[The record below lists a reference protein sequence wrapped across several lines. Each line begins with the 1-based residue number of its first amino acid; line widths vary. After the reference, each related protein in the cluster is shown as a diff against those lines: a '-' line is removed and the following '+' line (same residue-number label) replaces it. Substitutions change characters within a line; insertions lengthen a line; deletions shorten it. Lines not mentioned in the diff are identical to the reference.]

1 MRDIAITLIVFGSLP
16 LILKR
21 PWIGVMVWTWL
32 SIMNPHRMAYGF
44 SQNFPFAMIVALTT
58 LAALL
63 VTREQKRIPW
73 EREAIVLLLFVVWMF
88 ITTNFA
94 IYTELAW
101 NQFDKVIKI
110 QLMTFVAMMLI
121 TTPERVKWFVAVT
134 ALSLGFY
141 GVKGG
146 IFTIINGGAFRVQ
159 GPPGT
164 FIDGNNEIGLAMA
177 VAVPLLYFVARDASS
192 RWLRPALYAATVLT
206 AIAAIG
212 TQSRGALVGM
222 AAMGVMF
229 WLKSRQKLLVAII
242 AGIAVL
248 SVVQIMP
255 PEWYERMNTINTY
268 QEDASAKGRINAWWM
283 AFNLARSRFMG
294 GGFETFKPG
303 VFALYAPEPDNVH
316 DVHSIYF
323 EVLGEHGFVGLGLFL
338 LLALMSW
345 RSASSVRRAVKGVPQ
360 FAWMDDLAAMVQVS
374 FIAYFTAGAFLGL
387 AYFDL
392 YYNIVVVVIAM
403 KVMLRKHG
411 VMVPKPWAIPT
422 LIHAERSGA
431 ATSGGGAHRL
441 VPASGSLPQTLRGR
455 LR

>member
-1 MRDIAITLIVFGSLP
+1 MRDLAITLIVFGSLP

-21 PWIGVMVWTWL
+21 PWVGVIVWTWL

-63 VTREQKRIPW
+63 FTRDQKRIPW
-73 EREAIVLLLFVVWMF
+73 EREVIVLLLFVVWMF

-94 IYTELAW
+94 IYSELAW
-101 NQFDKVIKI
+101 SQFDKVIKI

-146 IFTIINGGAFRVQ
+146 IFTITHGGAYRVQ

-177 VAVPLLYFVARDASS
+177 VAVPLLYFVARAAPY
-192 RWLRPALYAATVLT
+192 RWLRPALYAATILT

-212 TQSRGALVGM
+212 TQSRGAMVGM
-222 AAMGVMF
+222 AAMGLMF
-229 WLKSRQKLLVAII
+229 WLKSRQKFLVAMIG
-242 AGIAVL
+242 AIAVL
-248 SVVQIMP
+248 LIAAIMP

-268 QEDASAKGRINAWWM
+268 QQDASATGRINAWWM
-283 AFNLARSRFMG
+283 AFNLARSRFVG
-294 GGFETFKPG
+294 GGFETFQPG
-303 VFALYAPEPDNVH
+303 VFAVFAPNPDDVH

-338 LLALMSW
+338 LLALLSW
-345 RSASSVRRAVKGVPQ
+345 KSAGSVRRAVKGIPE

-374 FIAYFTAGAFLGL
+374 FVAYFTAGAFLGL

-392 YYNIVVVVIAM
+392 YYNIVVVIIAM
-403 KVMLRKHG
+403 KVMLRNSG
-411 VMVPKPWAIPT
+411 VMASMPWAARAPT
-422 LIHAERSGA
+422 PGGRSGVA
-431 ATSGGGAHRL
+431 AGADLGHL
-441 VPASGSLPQTLRGR
+441 DAVSAAALAMQGR
-455 LR
+455 PR

>member
-1 MRDIAITLIVFGSLP
+1 MRDIAITVIVFGSLP
-16 LILKR
+16 FILKR
-21 PWIGVMVWTWL
+21 PWIGVIVWTWL

-58 LAALL
+58 LIALL
-63 VTREQKRIPW
+63 ATREQKRIPW
-73 EREAIVLLLFVVWMF
+73 EREAIVLLMFVVWMF

-94 IYTELAW
+94 VYSGLAW

-110 QLMTFVAMMLI
+110 QLMTFVAMILI
-121 TTPERVKWFVAVT
+121 TTPQRVKWFVAVT

-146 IFTIINGGAFRVQ
+146 IFTILNGGAFRVQ

-177 VAVPLLYFVARDASS
+177 VSVPLLYFLARTAPY
-192 RWLRPALYAATVLT
+192 RWLRPALYAATILT

-222 AAMGVMF
+222 AAMGLMF
-229 WLKSRQKLLVAII
+229 WLKSRQKFLVAMIGALVVLLI
-242 AGIAVL
+242 AT
-248 SVVQIMP
+248 IMP

-268 QEDASAKGRINAWWM
+268 QDDASALGRINAWWM

-294 GGFETFKPG
+294 GGFEAFQPAM
-303 VFALYAPEPDNVH
+303 FALYAPEPDGVH

-323 EVLGEHGFVGLGLFL
+323 EVLGEHGFLGLGLFL
-338 LLALMSW
+338 LLALLSW
-345 RSASSVRRAVKGVPQ
+345 MSASSVRRAAKGIPQ
-360 FAWMDDLAAMVQVS
+360 FAWMDELAGMVQVS
-374 FIAYFTAGAFLGL
+374 FVAYFTAGAFLGL

-403 KVMLRKHG
+403 KVMLRNHG
-411 VMVPKPWAIPT
+411 IMAPKPWAAPVST
-422 LIHAERSGA
+422 PGDLVSLTQGKAESGV
-431 ATSGGGAHRL
+431 GAMS
-441 VPASGSLPQTLRGR
+441 AGLPNVRR
-455 LR
+455 V